1 LEINMIKTLETTTFT
16 EKPFAEAR
24 PMSTVHNHKDRSA
37 IIDPPPA
44 TFTVPAR
51 HNPKLQALVE
61 RINADEEL
69 KQLWRCANVNAVD
82 RLNMSDHGEVH
93 IRIVAN
99 AALKLLR
106 ILRDGGQIPGVVA
119 HHHLGPEDAEV
130 VVVLAAALHD
140 LGISIHRDN
149 HEEYSLALANLKA
162 KELLN
167 GLYPIRERTIVISEM
182 LHAIIAHHG
191 DARCLTLEAG
201 VLKVADALDMTAGR
215 SRIPFEAG
223 SSSIHAVSAAAIDE
237 VAIKKGEGR
246 PVRIEIRMNNS
257 SGIFQVDELLRQKLL
272 HSTLSRLVEVV
283 ARIESETEKR
293 LLPLYT
299 MEAG

>member
-1 LEINMIKTLETTTFT
+1 
-16 EKPFAEAR
+16 
-24 PMSTVHNHKDRSA
+24 
-37 IIDPPPA
+37 
-44 TFTVPAR
+44 
-51 HNPKLQALVE
+51 
-61 RINADEEL
+61 
-69 KQLWRCANVNAVD
+69 LWRCANVNAVD

-99 AALKLLR
+99 AALRLLR
-106 ILRDGGQIPGVVA
+106 LLREAGHMPGIVA
-119 HHHLGPEDAEV
+119 NYHLTPEDAEV

-167 GLYPIRERTIVISEM
+167 GLYPIRERTVVISEM

-191 DARCLTLEAG
+191 DVRCLTLEAG

-237 VAIKKGEGR
+237 VTIKKGEGR

-257 SGIFQVDELLRQKLL
+257 SGIFQVDELLRQKLQ
-272 HSTLSRLVEVV
+272 HSSLSGLVEVV

>member
-1 LEINMIKTLETTTFT
+1 MDAMSRLNV
-16 EKPFAEAR
+16 
-24 PMSTVHNHKDRSA
+24 MSTAPGLFASDAAPLAFS
-37 IIDPPPA
+37 
-44 TFTVPAR
+44 VPAR

-69 KQLWRCANVNAVD
+69 RQMWRCANVNAVD

-99 AALKLLR
+99 AALRLLR
-106 ILRDGGQIPGVVA
+106 LLREAGQTPGIMA
-119 HHHLGPEDAEV
+119 QYHLSADDAEV

-149 HEEYSLALANLKA
+149 HEEFSLPLAYLKA
-162 KELLN
+162 RELLT
-167 GLYPIRERTIVISEM
+167 GLYPVRERTILVSEIQ
-182 LHAIIAHHG
+182 HAIIAHHG
-191 DARCLTLEAG
+191 DVRCLTLEAG
-201 VLKVADALDMTAGR
+201 VLKVADALDMAAGR

-237 VAIKKGEGR
+237 VTIKKGEDR
-246 PVRIEIRMNNS
+246 PVRVEIRMSNS
-257 SGIFQVDELLRQKLL
+257 ASIFQVDELLRHKLQ
-272 HSTLSRLVEVV
+272 HSTLFGLVEVV
-283 ARIESETEKR
+283 ARIESDTEKR

-299 MEAG
+299 MESV